1 MNTKNFKC
9 FQTVYEERNLQ
20 KAAGKLFLS
29 PQGLSKI
36 IKGLE
41 DEVGTPL
48 FIRSKE
54 GLIPTES
61 GKVFYEKSK
70 ILNRDLNDLFSTIG
84 ALNSRENRFQIGFA
98 SGTLR
103 ALDLSVI
110 RRVMAEHPEIVASWH
125 ERSNE
130 TVLKQVIHNEV
141 GYGFVIGQPH
151 QQELKSTKIKS
162 IDVVVYVYPGHPLWE
177 CDEIELSAIKDEP
190 LISMNENYHIY
201 HDVITACQLKGFHPN
216 IIAKVSEGESI
227 QQLVKNHIGIGISPR
242 FYPNSDEIR
251 AIPIQDAYTWDIYGV
266 YRADA
271 TDAAEIEKIIA
282 ASR

>member
-9 FQTVYEERNLQ
+9 FQTVYEERNFQ

-36 IKGLE
+36 IKSLE
-41 DEVGTPL
+41 EEVGTPL
-48 FIRSKE
+48 FVRSKE

-110 RRVMAEHPEIVASWH
+110 RRVMMAHSEIVASWH

-130 TVLKQVIHNEV
+130 TVLKQVLHNEI
-141 GYGFVIGQPH
+141 GFGFVIGQPQ
-151 QQELKSTKIKS
+151 QQELKYTKVKS

-177 CDEIELSAIKDEP
+177 CQEIELSAIKEEP

-201 HDVITACQLKGFHPN
+201 HDVVTACQFNGFHPN
-216 IIAKVSEGESI
+216 IVAKVSEGESI

-242 FYPNSDEIR
+242 FYPDSEEIR
-251 AIPIQDAYTWDIYGV
+251 GIPIKDAYTWDIYGI

-271 TDAAEIEKIIA
+271 ADAAEIEGILA
-282 ASR
+282 TCR